1 MIDPQR
7 ETEMAIKIAKLER
20 INAAL
25 MAHVERATDQ
35 RGNAFALFQTAI
47 LLEAQVRSR
56 TEELTNLMHSLE
68 QSNQAL
74 RAAKDEAEMANRSK
88 TRFLAAASHDLLQP
102 LNASRLSASALVD
115 LALGPEARAIASQ
128 VERGLETIESLIKT
142 LLDISK
148 LDAGIVRPV
157 KKGVRLRDIFAGI
170 DASYYALAMEKG
182 LRFVVRCPN
191 IVIDTDAALVQ
202 RILQNLVS
210 NAIRYTEKGGILLA
224 GRSQGNHCV
233 IDVIDTG
240 CGIQDHERDLIF
252 EEFYRGNV
260 GGGSRRDA
268 GLGLGLSIVRRM
280 VSALHHELE
289 VHSRPQHGSRFRL
302 RLPLGVE
309 EPHIDKTSDG
319 ALANFTGVLAIVA
332 ENDRATSEALTRLL
346 RTWGMT
352 VIAGCDPREIETQLE
367 HAGRRADL
375 LLVDYH
381 LDDHLTG
388 IDIVR
393 ACRLT
398 GGTDIPAIVM
408 TADHSPLI
416 EVAAAGNRCQLSH
429 KPVKPANLR
438 CLIGHLLS
446 LS

>member
-1 MIDPQR
+1 MNDPQR
-7 ETEMAIKIAKLER
+7 ETEMAIRIAKLER

-35 RGNAFALFQTAI
+35 RGNAFALFQMAI

-56 TEELTNLMHSLE
+56 TEELTSLMHSLE

-182 LRFVVRCPN
+182 LRFVVRCPD
-191 IVIDTDAALVQ
+191 IIIDTDAALVQ

-224 GRSQGNHCV
+224 GRSQGDHCLV
-233 IDVIDTG
+233 DVIDTG

-252 EEFYRGNV
+252 EEFYRG

-280 VSALHHELE
+280 ASALDHDLE
-289 VHSRPQHGSRFRL
+289 VRSRPRHGSRFRL
-302 RLPLGVE
+302 RLPLGIE

-319 ALANFTGVLAIVA
+319 ALADFAGILVIVA
-332 ENDRATSEALTRLL
+332 ENDPATSEALTRLL

-352 VIAGCDPREIETQLE
+352 VIAGCNPHEIATQLE
-367 HAGRRADL
+367 LAGRRADL

-393 ACRLT
+393 ACRLAE
-398 GGTDIPAIVM
+398 GTNLPAIVM

-416 EVAAAGNRCQLSH
+416 EMAAAGNRCQLSH